1 MKTEYYLFELIKSL
15 SSQERKKI
23 TDQWRSN
30 SSCSKKT
37 FYEDLFDILSKTET
51 YNERAFKEEHR
62 DKQFIKNFSFNKSY
76 LYNKILQSIPEISDS
91 ARSMLA
97 QLNRNIEI
105 CEFLIS
111 KGLYN
116 QSLYLLKKI
125 ASKALS
131 NEYFLEY
138 IKIINLSKIALLN
151 TLPNKKIL
159 KVTNE
164 IYEKVDHAF
173 DALKEIQTASRLN
186 NELISLIKENGF
198 SIGAKNNERIK
209 ELLSNSFYSSEKK
222 LSVDALVYY
231 YGDKFIFHYLS
242 DDKKNAYIAAKKRA
256 DLVDDNLFYSEK
268 YPICVLASMTELL
281 SIQIELE
288 KDDEFRKY
296 FDRFTSLQIKD
307 ERIRNYWLI
316 EKYYLNAGWLISK
329 LDFRELNQ
337 LAVAFQTESSDY
349 NHNDNYTNTTK
360 FALYYLFSYS
370 HFVAGD
376 YNKSLEWINDI
387 NNGEFRDMTIA
398 DYIKLRF
405 LKLLILYRLRF
416 ENLLKSEV
424 RSLNRLLKSN
434 PSYFEIGR
442 ALIELITRVD
452 HSDDPRKNIDELNS
466 FAKFVRSKKI
476 RSSYDEISDKLDLI
490 TFVESEKCNC
500 SMLDVLERQKHQ

>member
-30 SSCSKKT
+30 SSGNKKT
-37 FYEDLFDILSKTET
+37 FYEELFEILSMTEI
-51 YNERAFKEEHR
+51 YNERLFKEEHR
-62 DKQFIKNFSFNKSY
+62 DKQFIKNFSYNKSY
-76 LYNKILQSIPEISDS
+76 LHNKILQSIPEISDS
-91 ARSMLA
+91 AHSLLS
-97 QLNRNIEI
+97 QLNHNIEV

-125 ASKALS
+125 ASKALN

-151 TLPNKKIL
+151 TLPNRKTL

-164 IYEKVDHAF
+164 IYENVDHAI
-173 DALKEIQTASRLN
+173 DAIKEIQTASRLN
-186 NELISLIKENGF
+186 NELISLIRENGF
-198 SIGAKNNERIK
+198 SIGAKNNNRIK

-242 DDKKNAYIAAKKRA
+242 DDKKNAYIAAKKRV
-256 DLVDDNLFYSEK
+256 DLIDNNPFYSEK

-281 SIQIELE
+281 SIQIELD
-288 KDDEFRKY
+288 KNSEFRKY
-296 FDRFTSLQIKD
+296 FDRFTNLRIKD
-307 ERIRNYWLI
+307 ERIRNYWFI
-316 EKYYLNAGWLISK
+316 EKYYLNAGWLINR

-337 LAVAFQTESSDY
+337 LAVVFQTESSIY
-349 NHNDNYTNTTK
+349 KHSDNYTNTTK

-376 YNKSLEWINDI
+376 YKKSLEWINDI

-405 LKLLILYRLRF
+405 LKLLILYKLRF
-416 ENLLKSEV
+416 EDLLTSEI
-424 RSLNRLLKSN
+424 RSLNRLLKN
-434 PSYFEIGR
+434 HPSYLGIGR

-452 HSDDPRKNIDELNS
+452 HSHDPQKSNDELNS
-466 FAKFVRSKKI
+466 FVKFIRSKKI
-476 RSSYDEISDKLDLI
+476 RSSYGEISDKLDLI
-490 TFVESEKCNC
+490 AFVESEKCTC
-500 SMLDVLERQKHQ
+500 SMLDVLERYKYQ